1 MNSYG
6 KEHFFPGEENF
17 FFEVSTI
24 EWLNQTQQDSDQPTR
39 CPHHQMIWITKGTGT
54 FCIDTEKYRIVD
66 NTVYMI
72 PPGRMRQ
79 FKGEPNTSGHVLSFN
94 TDFLYLATD
103 GPWRPFFEEVIA
115 DFNKVNILSL
125 SSDCEELQCLLLA
138 IVRECNKYLIHRI
151 EILSGLMKVFLITLK
166 RSSKVVRRQLT
177 SSRKMKLFNNFS
189 SKLEKNFLTKRLVA
203 EYASELSVTPN
214 YLTEVVKKIT
224 GYSASYHIQQRMVQE
239 AKRLAMYSDA
249 NMKVIAYTLG
259 FDDLSHFSKFF
270 KNAAGMNFTEFKKK
284 TNVIS
289 SFLQS

>member
-6 KEHFFPGEENF
+6 KESPFPGEDNF
-17 FFEVSTI
+17 FFGVSTI
-24 EWLNQTQQDSDQPTR
+24 EWLNQTRQDSDQPTR
-39 CPHHQMIWITKGTGT
+39 YPHHQIVWITKGAGT
-54 FCIDTEKYRIVD
+54 FCIDMEKYRIAD
-66 NTVYMI
+66 NSVYMI

-79 FKGEPNTSGHVLSFN
+79 FNGEASLSGYVLSFN

-103 GPWRPFFEEVIA
+103 GPGRPFFEEIVA
-115 DFNKVNILSL
+115 DFRKVNMLSL
-125 SSDCEELQCLLLA
+125 NSDCDGLKNLL
-138 IVRECNKYLIHRI
+138 REINTECDNELIHRM

-166 RSSKVVRRQLT
+166 RSSKAVRQQYT
-177 SSRKMKLFNNFS
+177 SSRKMRLFNNFS

-284 TNVIS
+284 TYIIS
-289 SFLQS
+289 SFH

>member
-1 MNSYG
+1 MKSYG
-6 KEHFFPGEENF
+6 KDPSFPGEENF

-24 EWLNQTQQDSDQPTR
+24 EWLDQTRQDSDQPTR
-39 CPHHQMIWITKGTGT
+39 SPHHQIIWITKGTGT
-54 FCIDTEKYRIVD
+54 FCIDMEKYKIAD
-66 NTVYMI
+66 NSVYMI

-79 FKGEPNTSGHVLSFN
+79 FKGEANTSGYILSFN

-115 DFNKVNILSL
+115 DFNKVSILSL
-125 SSDCEELQCLLLA
+125 TSDCEELQNLLLA
-138 IVRECNKYLIHRI
+138 LIRERDKYLIHRI

-166 RSSKVVRRQLT
+166 RSSKTVRWQFT

-189 SKLEKNFLTKRLVA
+189 SKLEKYFLTKRLVA

-214 YLTEVVKKIT
+214 YLTEVVKKVT
-224 GYSASYHIQQRMVQE
+224 GNSASYHIQQRMVQE

-249 NMKVIAYTLG
+249 NMKDIAYTLG

-289 SFLQS
+289 SIIII

>member
-1 MNSYG
+1 MNAYG
-6 KEHFFPGEENF
+6 KEPSFPGEGNF

-24 EWLNQTQQDSDQPTR
+24 AWLNQNLPDPDQPTR
-39 CPHHQMIWITKGTGT
+39 YPHHQIIWVTKGTGT
-54 FCIDTEKYRIVD
+54 FCIDMERYRITD
-66 NTVYMI
+66 NSVYMI

-79 FKGEPNTSGHVLSFN
+79 FEGEANIISGHILSFN
-94 TDFLYLATD
+94 TDFLYLATA
-103 GPWRPFFEEVIA
+103 GPGRPFFEEILA
-115 DFNKVNILSL
+115 DFNKVNMLSL
-125 SSDCEELQCLLLA
+125 SSEGEVLQNLLRE
-138 IVRECNKYLIHRI
+138 ISRECNKTLIHRM

-166 RSSKVVRRQLT
+166 RSSKAVRQQFT
-177 SSRKMKLFNNFS
+177 SSRKMRLFINFS

-224 GYSASYHIQQRMVQE
+224 GNSASYHIQQRMVQE

-284 TNVIS
+284 TYVRHAI
-289 SFLQS
+289 

>member
-1 MNSYG
+1 MNLYG
-6 KEHFFPGEENF
+6 KESSFPGEANF

-24 EWLNQTQQDSDQPTR
+24 EWLSQTRQDSDQPTR
-39 CPHHQMIWITKGTGT
+39 HPHHQIVWITKGTGT
-54 FCIDTEKYRIVD
+54 FCIDMELYRIVD
-66 NTVYMI
+66 NSVYMI

-79 FKGEPNTSGHVLSFN
+79 FKGEANVSGYILSFN
-94 TDFLYLATD
+94 SDFLYLATA
-103 GPWRPFFEEVIA
+103 GPGRPFFEEILA
-115 DFNKVNILSL
+115 DFNKVNMLSL
-125 SSDCEELQCLLLA
+125 SSECEGLQNLLRE
-138 IVRECNKYLIHRI
+138 ITRECDKPLIHRT
-151 EILSGLMKVFLITLK
+151 EILGGLMKVFLITLK
-166 RSSKVVRRQLT
+166 RSSKTVRQQFA
-177 SSRKMKLFNNFS
+177 SSRKMRLFINFS
-189 SKLEKNFLTKRLVA
+189 SKLEKHFLTKRLVA

-284 TNVIS
+284 TYVRHVI
-289 SFLQS
+289 

>member
-6 KEHFFPGEENF
+6 KEPCFPGEGNF

-24 EWLNQTQQDSDQPTR
+24 EWLNDTRLASDQPTR
-39 CPHHQMIWITKGTGT
+39 YPHHQIVWITKGTGT
-54 FCIDTEKYRIVD
+54 FCIDMEKYRIAD
-66 NTVYMI
+66 NSVYMI

-79 FKGEPNTSGHVLSFN
+79 FEGEANISGYILSFN
-94 TDFLYLATD
+94 TDFLYLATA
-103 GPWRPFFEEVIA
+103 GPGRPFFEEMVT
-115 DFNKVNILSL
+115 DFNKVNMLSL
-125 SSDCEELQCLLLA
+125 SSDCEGLQNLLRE
-138 IVRECNKYLIHRI
+138 ISRECDKELIHRM
-151 EILSGLMKVFLITLK
+151 EILSGLMKVFLVTLK
-166 RSSKVVRRQLT
+166 RSSKAVRQQFA
-177 SSRKMKLFNNFS
+177 SSRKMRLFINFS

-284 TNVIS
+284 APAQTRRG
-289 SFLQS
+289 